1 MTRSVFKIIIIIL
14 FCTCLCM
21 CLPFY
26 AAADETDDNIMK
38 EQYYAS
44 GADKIYDALPK
55 ESRRFLNDIGADN
68 QIDLQSQ
75 LSPKSFFESL
85 ISLVSVNAK
94 TVVLSVISC
103 LGIILASSV
112 ITGISSGNETAL
124 SGSLSLTVAL
134 AAALCIAIP
143 VSETLVGVVSVI
155 ETAAKFLTVFVPVFA
170 AVLTASGKSL
180 AAAGFSGTFL
190 FALEAVAGLCG
201 TVFTPLVTSHLAL
214 TVCSAAGGE
223 MGIKKA
229 AALIKRIAGWT
240 LTLLSTVFVFILGIQ
255 SSSQAAADTV
265 SMKTAKFIVGSSVP
279 VVGSALSEAMTAV
292 KGCVNSLGAGIGGY
306 AALAVA
312 AIFLPSVIKLF
323 LWRAA
328 LLSLSAVASMLS
340 NDRLSEFA
348 ESVDMSVGL
357 AIAIILNVLVAF
369 VFAVFIGV
377 RIGAAV

>member
-1 MTRSVFKIIIIIL
+1 MTHSVFKIITVIL
-14 FCTCLCM
+14 FCACLSM

-26 AAADETDDNIMK
+26 AAADETDDNIMR

-94 TVVLSVISC
+94 TVVISVISC

-306 AALAVA
+306 AALAVT

-377 RIGAAV
+377 RIGTAV

>member
-1 MTRSVFKIIIIIL
+1 MMRSVFKITAVIL
-14 FCTCLCM
+14 FCVCVSI
-21 CLPFY
+21 CLPFC
-26 AAADETDDNIMK
+26 AAAEEKDEDIIK

-55 ESRRFLNDIGADN
+55 ESRQFLNDIGADN
-68 QIDLQSQ
+68 QINWQSQ
-75 LSPKSFFESL
+75 LSPKGFFESL
-85 ISLVSVNAK
+85 LSLVSVNAK
-94 TVVLSVISC
+94 SVVISVISC

-112 ITGISSGNETAL
+112 ITGLSDGKETAL
-124 SGSLSLTVAL
+124 SGSLSMAVAL

-143 VSETLVGVVSVI
+143 VSETLVGVISVI

-170 AVLTASGKSL
+170 AVLAALGKTLAS
-180 AAAGFSGTFL
+180 AGFSAAFL
-190 FALEAVAGLCG
+190 FALEAVSALCG

-223 MGIKKA
+223 MGIKKIA
-229 AALIKRIAGWT
+229 VLIKRIAGWA

-279 VVGSALSEAMTAV
+279 LVGSALSEAMSAV

-306 AALAVA
+306 AALAVVA
-312 AIFLPSVIKLF
+312 VFLPSIIKLF

-340 NDRLSEFA
+340 NNRLSEFA
-348 ESVDMSVGL
+348 EGVDLSVGL
-357 AIAIILNVLVAF
+357 AIAVILNVLVAF
-369 VFAVFIGV
+369 VFAVLIGV

>member
-44 GADKIYDALPK
+44 GADKIYNALPK

-68 QIDLQSQ
+68 QLYWQSQ

-94 TVVLSVISC
+94 TVVISVISC
-103 LGIILASSV
+103 MGIILASSV

-124 SGSLSLTVAL
+124 SGNLSLTVAL

-155 ETAAKFLTVFVPVFA
+155 KTASKFLTVFVPVFA
-170 AVLTASGKSL
+170 AVLAASGKNL

-255 SSSQAAADTV
+255 SSSQAAADNI

-357 AIAIILNVLVAF
+357 AIAITLNVLVAF
-369 VFAVFIGV
+369 IFAVFIGV
-377 RIGAAV
+377 RTGIAV